1 MGVRKADVLVDVS
14 VSSTDIEKQID
25 IAKKYY
31 ASGEEGNAIEVLEG
45 ILKHDPFNKK
55 VLELVLE
62 YIFDVWSGGTIV
74 SAKPEIEKYI
84 NRLKSLT
91 ETEND
96 KKFVDECEE
105 YLNDSCNRYYCKLGY
120 IIGGGVI
127 VYFLILLLIGLA
139 VL

>member
-1 MGVRKADVLVDVS
+1 MGTKVDVS
-14 VSSTDIEKQID
+14 VDVALSEYDIKKKID

-31 ASGEEGNAIEVLEG
+31 ASGEGISAVEVLEG

-74 SAKPEIEKYI
+74 SAKPEIKKYI

-105 YLNDSCNRYYCKLGY
+105 YLNDSCNRYYCKLGF

-127 VYFLILLLIGLA
+127 VYFLILLLICLA
-139 VL
+139 VM